1 MGKII
6 SNYVIV
12 VDKSTVPVGTAEKVY
27 AAISKNASIDF
38 DVVSNPEFLREG
50 VAVDDFMKPDRVV
63 IGTRSERAKKILND
77 LYINSAPGSDY
88 GYLYQYVSEPGG
100 DTWVEVLK
108 ISPAIYS
115 KIHTVTFGSGTSSDI
130 GSGTITIP
138 ITDITA
144 VTGLES
150 DNFSVQYSIVN
161 SKPMASSLYSV
172 AVSGSNLVIN
182 LQASE
187 YDGTWGAFDAE
198 VSVHLFISVV
208 I

>member
-1 MGKII
+1 M
-6 SNYVIV
+6 
-12 VDKSTVPVGTAEKVY
+12 P
-27 AAISKNASIDF
+27 
-38 DVVSNPEFLREG
+38 DVVLSNDDLTVLSGPEVIELL
-50 VAVDDFMKPDRVV
+50 VDIGPT
-63 IGTRSERAKKILND
+63 GTRGSKVFVGIGNPNSVALSTKILND

-144 VTGLES
+144 VTGLDA

-161 SKPMASSLYSV
+161 SNPLASSLASV
-172 AVSGSNLVIN
+172 TISSTNLVIN

>member
-1 MGKII
+1 M
-6 SNYVIV
+6 
-12 VDKSTVPVGTAEKVY
+12 P
-27 AAISKNASIDF
+27 
-38 DVVSNPEFLREG
+38 DVVLSNDDLTVLSGPEVIELL
-50 VAVDDFMKPDRVV
+50 VDIGPT
-63 IGTRSERAKKILND
+63 GTRGSKVFVGVGNPNSVSLSTKILND

-108 ISPAIYS
+108 ISPSIYS
-115 KIHTVTFGSGTSSDI
+115 KNYTVTFASGTSADS
-130 GSGTITIP
+130 GSGTIVIP

-144 VTGLES
+144 VTGLDA
-150 DNFSVQYSIVN
+150 DNFSIQYSIVN
-161 SKPMASSLYSV
+161 AKPLASSLASV
-172 AVSGSNLVIN
+172 TISSTNLVIN

-198 VSVHLFISVV
+198 VLVHLFISVV

>member
-1 MGKII
+1 M
-6 SNYVIV
+6 
-12 VDKSTVPVGTAEKVY
+12 P
-27 AAISKNASIDF
+27 
-38 DVVSNPEFLREG
+38 DVVLSNDDLTVLSGPEVIELL
-50 VAVDDFMKPDRVV
+50 VDIGPT
-63 IGTRSERAKKILND
+63 GTRGSKVFVGIGNPNSVSLSTKILND

-108 ISPAIYS
+108 ISPSIYS
-115 KIHTVTFGSGTSSDI
+115 KNHTVTFASGTSADS
-130 GSGTITIP
+130 GSGTIVVP

-144 VTGLES
+144 VTGLDA

-161 SKPMASSLYSV
+161 SNPLASSLTSV
-172 AVSGSNLVIN
+172 TISSTNLVIN

-198 VSVHLFISVV
+198 VLVHLFISVV